1 MSTSR
6 VNLEKYRIP
15 LAEIIQATKH
25 FSPETLVGDGGF
37 GMVYRGQL
45 SNHWENQ
52 QVAVKRLNVEGS
64 QGTNEF
70 HNEVKLV
77 SSFNHPNIIR
87 FVGYCDDANE
97 KIIVCKYA
105 TNRSLDYHL
114 NDPDRRSRLTWE
126 QCLKICLG
134 AARGVNYLHSGLGK
148 HCRVIH
154 TDFKSANVFLDENM
168 EAKIC
173 DFGLS
178 RFCPRNQQ
186 DTLVRTRPCGTR
198 CYIDPV
204 YNERGR
210 LSKECDIYSFGV
222 VIFEV
227 SSGMMAYKVRPLEDT
242 NELFLIDIVRSYY
255 DDHGLVDGLDRLKD
269 PTIKDQI
276 NMRSFHKFNE
286 IAHEC
291 INMDRKK
298 RPTMDKI
305 IKAIEEALDFQK
317 NYYIYLFQSK

>member
-25 FSPETLVGDGGF
+25 FSSETLVGDGGF
-37 GMVYRGQL
+37 SMVYRGQL

-52 QVAVKRLNVEGS
+52 Q
-64 QGTNEF
+64 
-70 HNEVKLV
+70 
-77 SSFNHPNIIR
+77 
-87 FVGYCDDANE
+87 
-97 KIIVCKYA
+97 YA

-114 NDPDRRSRLTWE
+114 NDPDKRSRLTWE
-126 QCLKICLG
+126 QRLKICLG
-134 AARGVNYLHSGLGK
+134 TARGVNYLHSGLGK

-154 TDFKSANVFLDENM
+154 TDFKSANVLLDENM

-222 VIFEV
+222 VMFEV
-227 SSGMMAYKVRPLEDT
+227 SSGMMAYKLRPLKDT

-276 NMRSFHKFNE
+276 DMRSFHKFNE

-305 IKAIEEALDFQK
+305 IKAIEEALDFQERLLPQDYQEIIARAVPPLDFGSK
-317 NYYIYLFQSK
+317 KQLYFCLSDSHTFLNDGYLVNRPSL